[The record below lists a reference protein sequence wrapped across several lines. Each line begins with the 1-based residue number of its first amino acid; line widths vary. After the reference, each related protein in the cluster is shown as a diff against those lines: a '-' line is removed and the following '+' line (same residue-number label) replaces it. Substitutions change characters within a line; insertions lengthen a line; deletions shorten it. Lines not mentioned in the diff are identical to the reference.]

1 MKVTKDNITSLKIND
16 KIYIARSFNTQLVLE
31 YIGNTHSSFLKDHMI
46 FSNGLDFKGISLNNP
61 NYDWDLKN
69 GQIFTTLEECYEKMR
84 ELCLDTID
92 HYNSHQ
98 LKDNPIIV
106 QK

>member
-46 FSNGLDFKGISLNNP
+46 DRKS
-61 NYDWDLKN
+61 
-69 GQIFTTLEECYEKMR
+69 
-84 ELCLDTID
+84 
-92 HYNSHQ
+92 
-98 LKDNPIIV
+98 V
-106 QK
+106 V